1 MHIDFFER
9 FCFDRSMENLFNV
22 NQAAFILKVHPLTI
36 RRYIKEGRLKALK
49 VGGAIRIKEK
59 DLHEFNKD
67 YSPAPRVTETG
78 MKVKLNPAKSFSM
91 DDPFLRLNGRGASI
105 KLSST

>member
-1 MHIDFFER
+1 M
-9 FCFDRSMENLFNV
+9 SMDNLFNV

-59 DLHEFNKD
+59 DLNEFNKD
-67 YSPAPRVTETG
+67 YTPNTRNSEPNGTMRV
-78 MKVKLNPAKSFSM
+78 KINPAKNFSM
-91 DDPFLRLNGRGASI
+91 EDPFLRLNGRGASI
-105 KLSST
+105 KLSNV

>member
-1 MHIDFFER
+1 MD
-9 FCFDRSMENLFNV
+9 NLFNV

-59 DLHEFNKD
+59 DLQEFNKD
-67 YSPAPRVTETG
+67 YTPNTKTNESGLRV
-78 MKVKLNPAKSFSM
+78 KINPAKSFSM
-91 DDPFLRLNGRGASI
+91 EDPFLRLNGRGASI
-105 KLSST
+105 KLSS

>member
-1 MHIDFFER
+1 VD
-9 FCFDRSMENLFNV
+9 NLFNV

-67 YSPAPRVTETG
+67 YTPQAKSIEPGG
-78 MKVKLNPAKSFSM
+78 MRIKLNPAKSFSM
-91 DDPFLRLNGRGASI
+91 EDPFLRLNGRGASI
-105 KLSST
+105 KLSNI